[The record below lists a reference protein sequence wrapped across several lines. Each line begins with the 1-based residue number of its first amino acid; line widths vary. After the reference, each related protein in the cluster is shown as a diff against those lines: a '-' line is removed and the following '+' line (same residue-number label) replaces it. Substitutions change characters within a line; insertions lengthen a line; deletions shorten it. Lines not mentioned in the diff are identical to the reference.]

1 MYGFPTA
8 RSILHQVK
16 RPFRME
22 IEKSYHRFTFSFVAV
37 CYASIVAL
45 FWLVRS
51 EWKGQ
56 DVWVDQIFILIVASF
71 LLSSALFVFRKHW
84 YIRFLFILKTVLF
97 FLFTN
102 IVFVFGYGAGKG
114 WGLEIS
120 FMAILVVEISAF
132 FALLPSVVLTS
143 SIVGFTVLNVLVTR
157 GVDSSLPPIP
167 SSDVLALIAIAV
179 VAGIAANVL
188 RTVVGN
194 LDRQIRM
201 NERLDKAVSQ
211 LIDANIHFQNYAAA
225 AGLESAHQERTRISR
240 DIHDTAVH
248 SLINIIMLAESIAD
262 KISADQTQVADM
274 LGMVISQAK
283 DAVKETRQS
292 LRELR
297 NMEDEAPRGLKAI
310 HGLIAVF
317 SEATGVEV
325 AVHYGNLPWRFGG
338 EIDETLYRMIQEGL
352 TNAFRHGKATKIQIN
367 LWIAPNDRCPEI
379 IVGIY
384 DNGQG
389 SQDIKKG
396 IGLQGMEERIRKLNG
411 AFDAKNTVGGFS
423 INASIPLI
431 IQEGGEFDEN

>member
-1 MYGFPTA
+1 
-8 RSILHQVK
+8 
-16 RPFRME
+16 ME

>member
-1 MYGFPTA
+1 LYGFPTA

>member
-1 MYGFPTA
+1 
-8 RSILHQVK
+8 
-16 RPFRME
+16 ME

-396 IGLQGMEERIRKLNG
+396 IRLQGMEERIRKLNG